1 MKQLGFTSE
10 RVLDLNQKETRVLVI
25 GVGGA
30 GGNTLCRI
38 LNYSLPYLPHF
49 TAIDT
54 DSAALE
60 KRRGVSKLLIGNDFL
75 HGKGADS
82 NPLKGEHAAE
92 ISKDELAENFGLF
105 EYVIVLAGLGGGT
118 GTGCLKPFIDAAKA
132 AGSTLIPFVFIPF
145 AFEGKKRTE
154 TAERALALI
163 SSECG
168 IYGIVDNNSLLD
180 GSDPR
185 RGLLESFND
194 TDLAI
199 QAEIRLVLNLLSLE
213 KYTEFGIFKGMWR
226 IRNDGKSIGEVVF
239 NR

>member
-10 RVLDLNQKETRVLVI
+10 RVLDINKKETRVLVI
-25 GVGGA
+25 GAGGA

-38 LNYSLPYLPHF
+38 HNNSLPYMPHY

-60 KRRGVSKLLIGNDFL
+60 KRRGVSKFLIGNDTL
-75 HGKGADS
+75 HGKGTDTD
-82 NPLKGEHAAE
+82 PVKGEHATE
-92 ISKDELAENFGLF
+92 IMMDELVSNFSLF

-118 GTGCLKPFIDAAKA
+118 GTGCLKPFINAAKA

-145 AFEGKKRTE
+145 AFEGKKKAAIT
-154 TAERALALI
+154 ERALDLI
-163 SSECG
+163 HNECG
-168 IYGIVDNNSLLD
+168 IYGIVDNNSLME
-180 GSDPR
+180 GGDPS
-185 RGLLESFND
+185 RGLLKSFND
-194 TDLAI
+194 TDLAV

-213 KYTEFGIFKGMWR
+213 KYTEFRLSKGIWR
-226 IRNDGKSIGEVVF
+226 IKDNGRSIGEVVF